1 MHYYVRCIL
10 QHQYECLLTHAMLQI
25 YPVMAACTAFIY
37 LKFDR
42 TKTGLILG
50 ALLAIGAPA
59 GEAVIANGLHWW
71 HYDRPD
77 TPFLDICYWTGEPP

>member
-1 MHYYVRCIL
+1 
-10 QHQYECLLTHAMLQI
+10 MLQI
-25 YPVMAACTAFIY
+25 YPVMAACTAFVY

-77 TPFLDICYWTGEPP
+77 TPFLAVCYWTGEPP